1 MAFTLRQLRYFL
13 AAAESGSVSG
23 AAQVL
28 AISQSAVT
36 EAIRER
42 RDRVVGL
49 SKQERYERIMAASR
63 RTAPLLKD
71 VETDPAK
78 LLYGDDGLP
87 K

>member
-1 MAFTLRQLRYFL
+1 MSLNIKNEEAHRMAKEM
-13 AAAESGSVSG
+13 AEATGESMTK
-23 AAQVL
+23 
-28 AISQSAVT
+28 AVT

-49 SKQERYERIMAASR
+49 SKEERYERIMAASR
-63 RTAPLLKD
+63 RTAPLLKGL
-71 VETDPAK
+71 ETDHAK

>member
-1 MAFTLRQLRYFL
+1 MSLNIKNEEAHRMAKEM
-13 AAAESGSVSG
+13 AEATGESMTK
-23 AAQVL
+23 
-28 AISQSAVT
+28 AVT

-42 RDRVVGL
+42 RDRVMGL